1 MAQVKVYSTPVCPWC
16 SKTKEFL
23 NENKVQFE
31 EIDVTSDQK
40 AAQEMFKKSGQM
52 GVPVT
57 DIDGEIIVG
66 FDKTKFRKA
75 LKLTG

>member
-23 NENKVQFE
+23 SENKVKFND
-31 EIDVTSDQK
+31 IDVSSDQK

-57 DIDGEIIVG
+57 EVDGEIIVG
-66 FDKTKFRKA
+66 FDKPKLKKA
-75 LKLTG
+75 LKLQ